1 MEIIIASVEVDGK
14 YYAMSKASDNGNN
27 RTAVESTISG
37 DKLNPAVGTSV
48 LTLVDAGNG
57 TFALQAGNGKYLYAA
72 SSTSNHLKEKD
83 KVDVNGQWTITI
95 ADNVATIKAEAS
107 SYRNWMQFNPN
118 NGSPLF
124 SCYAYD
130 KPKKDIALYAKK
142 PAHTRTT
149 SAGRYGTICLPG
161 NIVKCLGATLYE
173 VAGKDGL
180 RVVFDEVLT
189 PEAGMPYIF
198 LAHNA
203 EVLFYCGDQTA
214 AAGNYNS
221 LYGTFS
227 VLQDAQ
233 LDGMYMVQNNKIVKC
248 AATGCGVAENRAYFN
263 GTELENLGSAPAPMP
278 GRRRITM
285 GTESENT
292 TTGTEDVIAPEGQT
306 LKLIENGHLVIIR
319 NGEKYNAQGQK
330 L

>member
-14 YYAMSKASDNGNN
+14 YYTMSKASNNGNN

-37 DKLNPAVGTSV
+37 DKLNPAVGTTV

-57 TFALQAGNGKYLYAA
+57 TFALQAGKDKYLYAA
-72 SSTSNHLKEKD
+72 SSSANHLKE
-83 KVDVNGQWTITI
+83 T
-95 ADNVATIKAEAS
+95 ATINDNAKWSVSVTVGKASVVAQGS
-107 SYRNWMQFNPN
+107 NTHNIIRFNKSNTPKI
-118 NGSPLF
+118 F
-124 SCYAYD
+124 SCYESGQQ
-130 KPKKDIALYAKK
+130 DIALYAKV
-142 PAHTRTT
+142 PEHSRTT
-149 SAGRYGTICLPG
+149 SVGRYGTICLPG

-214 AAGNYNS
+214 DAGNHNS
-221 LYGTFS
+221 LYGTFTVKQNS
-227 VLQDAQ
+227 ELE
-233 LDGMYMVQNNKIVKC
+233 GMYMVQNNKIVEC
-248 AATGCGVAENRAYFN
+248 NPANSGVAENRAYFN
-263 GTELENLGSAPAPMP
+263 GTELMALGKPGAQMP

-292 TTGTEDVIAPEGQT
+292 ATGTEDVVAPEGQT
-306 LKLIENGHLVIIR
+306 LKLIENGQLVIIR
-319 NGEKYNAQGQK
+319 NGEKFNAQGIK
-330 L
+330 F

>member
-1 MEIIIASVEVDGK
+1 LKEQEEV
-14 YYAMSKASDNGNN
+14 SDN
-27 RTAVESTISG
+27 AKWAI
-37 DKLNPAVGTSV
+37 
-48 LTLVDAGNG
+48 
-57 TFALQAGNGKYLYAA
+57 
-72 SSTSNHLKEKD
+72 
-83 KVDVNGQWTITI
+83 TIT
-95 ADNVATIKAEAS
+95 DNKAKIQA
-107 SYRNWMQFNPN
+107 
-118 NGSPLF
+118 NGSNTRNIIRFNKSNTPKIF
-124 SCYAYD
+124 SCYASGQT
-130 KPKKDIALYAKK
+130 DIALYAKK

-214 AAGNYNS
+214 AAGNHNS
-221 LYGTFS
+221 LYGTFT
-227 VLQDAQ
+227 VLQNSE
-233 LDGMYMVQNNKIVKC
+233 LEGMYMVQNNKIVEC
-248 AATGCGVAENRAYFN
+248 NPANSGVAENRAYFN
-263 GTELENLGSAPAPMP
+263 GTELKDLGSAPAPMP

-292 TTGTEDVIAPEGQT
+292 ATGTEDVIAPEGQT
-306 LKLIENGHLVIIR
+306 IKLIENGQLIIIR
-319 NGEKYNAQGQK
+319 DGEMYNAQGQK

>member
-1 MEIIIASVEVDGK
+1 MGGQK
-14 YYAMSKASDNGNN
+14 TNN
-27 RTAVESTISG
+27 RDVVESSVLGKTLTPIT
-37 DKLNPAVGTSV
+37 GTAV

-57 TFALQAGNGKYLYAA
+57 TFALQAGNGNYLYAA
-72 SSTSNHLKEKD
+72 SSGANQLKEKN
-83 KVDVNGQWTITI
+83 KIDVNGQWTITI

-107 SYRNWMQFNPN
+107 SNRNWMQFNPN

-130 KPKKDIALYAKK
+130 KPQKDIALYAKV
-142 PAHTRTT
+142 PDHTRTT

-173 VAGKDGL
+173 VAGKDGS

-189 PEAGMPYIF
+189 PKAGMPYIF

-203 EVLFYCGDQTA
+203 EVLFYCGDEIA
-214 AAGNYNS
+214 AAGNHNS
-221 LYGTFS
+221 LYGTFT
-227 VLQDAQ
+227 VLQNSE
-233 LDGMYMVQNNKIVKC
+233 LEGMYMVQNNKIVKC
-248 AATGCGVAENRAYFN
+248 NPANSGVAENRAYFN
-263 GTELENLGSAPAPMP
+263 GTELEGLSKPGAQMP

-292 TTGTEDVIAPEGQT
+292 ATGTEDVIAPEGQT
-306 LKLIENGHLVIIR
+306 LKLIENGQLIIIR
-319 NGEKYNAQGQK
+319 GGEKFNAQGQK